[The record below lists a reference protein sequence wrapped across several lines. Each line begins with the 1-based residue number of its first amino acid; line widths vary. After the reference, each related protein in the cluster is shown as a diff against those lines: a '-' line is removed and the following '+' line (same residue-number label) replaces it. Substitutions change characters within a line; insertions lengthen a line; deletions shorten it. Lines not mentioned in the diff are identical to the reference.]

1 MPLIHSSSPAA
12 LKKNMGVLMGD
23 IGKSPHVQSRAQA
36 IAIGLSTQRRAKAA
50 GHADGGVANLPGF
63 DDGGAVQQVL
73 AALQAGSSQTQIG
86 SGTSAIGATN
96 PTSPSSTVA
105 TAATNPLN
113 ASPTTPTGVAPAT
126 TATTG
131 TATPTASAAGLSP
144 AVTTAAAGVAP
155 ITTTTPTPGTTTTQT
170 TAPITPIAQKLMQ
183 GGGGLMGGEHFPMAK
198 MPNPSPSWQVRSE
211 ARGMMHG
218 PVIGAAPGRADT
230 RYTKVPA
237 GSYVLPSATLS
248 SLGHGNSV
256 AGLAMAHRMFGSGA
270 HGFGA
275 PQPPRPGRM
284 FADGGYLSEGG
295 GRGERYGEPV
305 DVALSDSEYVVP
317 PHEIVRRWGS
327 LKNGHAVLDAF
338 VLANRKKEIETLRKL
353 PPPAKK

>member
-113 ASPTTPTGVAPAT
+113 ATANAPTGVAPAT
-126 TATTG
+126 GPSLAP
-131 TATPTASAAGLSP
+131 ASTPASMASANP
-144 AVTTAAAGVAP
+144 AAAPSGIAP
-155 ITTTTPTPGTTTTQT
+155 VPTPGTPTAQTQT
-170 TAPITPIAQKLMQ
+170 VAPIVPIAQKLMQ